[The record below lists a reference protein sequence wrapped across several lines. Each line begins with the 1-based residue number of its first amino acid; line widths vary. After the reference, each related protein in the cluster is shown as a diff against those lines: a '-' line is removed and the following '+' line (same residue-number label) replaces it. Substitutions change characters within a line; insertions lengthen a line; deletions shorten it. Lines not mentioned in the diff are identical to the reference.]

1 MAIEISHLFF
11 FCDSLVFFPLYVLFI
26 IPLSKAMKVF
36 PPVSM
41 ASDHFPSEVGGSPED
56 GRKDTPA
63 VNQGMREVN
72 YLVISWDFLR
82 K

>member
-1 MAIEISHLFF
+1 
-11 FCDSLVFFPLYVLFI
+11 
-26 IPLSKAMKVF
+26 MKVF